1 VKRVLI
7 VEDDAY
13 KLEAL
18 SDLISQIFG
27 TLEIFACRSVQ
38 SAVASLSSQTFDVVV
53 LDMSLP
59 SHDLEKGSMLGIPRL
74 SGGIEVLFEL
84 DYIGSA
90 AHIMIV
96 TQYPE
101 IEMSGKLVPLN
112 KVVEFIGQEYGLQVI
127 ACVYYD
133 SDSTEWKAEISRN
146 MKEALKS

>member
-1 VKRVLI
+1 MISVLI

-18 SDLISQIFG
+18 SEIISS
-27 TLEIFACRSVQ
+27 TVEICSTDPCRSVQ
-38 SAVASLSSQTFDVVV
+38 SAVTAVAAHRYDIII

-84 DYIGSA
+84 DYIGA
-90 AHIMIV
+90 KADVVIV

-101 IEMSGKLVPLN
+101 IEMSGELVPLCEVAAFV
-112 KVVEFIGQEYGLQVI
+112 KREYGI
-127 ACVYYD
+127 AITACIYYD
-133 SDSTEWKAEISRN
+133 SDSTDWKIQIADAIN
-146 MKEALKS
+146 TIVGK